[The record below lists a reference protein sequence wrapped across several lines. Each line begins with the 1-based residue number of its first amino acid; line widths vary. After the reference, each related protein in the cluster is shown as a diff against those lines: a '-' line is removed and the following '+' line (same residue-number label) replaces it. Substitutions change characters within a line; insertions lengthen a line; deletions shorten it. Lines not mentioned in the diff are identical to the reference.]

1 MNRSYRLIA
10 ATAVACSAALFL
22 CLHSAAQQP
31 PTIRVP
37 VRLVSVPTLVASK
50 QGEYISGLSAA
61 DFRLTDNGRS
71 QTFKL
76 DTNLLP
82 LSIAVAVEVDQDV
95 RAYIP
100 LIAKAGNLIDNS
112 LAAATGEAALIE
124 YNDEVSV
131 AKPFG
136 DGDLDRV
143 LRKISPSGHQ
153 ARMID
158 AGLRA
163 IALLKER
170 TGARSRVLLFI
181 GQPMDNGSSAKL
193 DVLEAQAER
202 ENVQV
207 YAFTL
212 PLFGKSFVS
221 DAFTLQGLGSQWY
234 KGGYQASV
242 ELTKAVPALRR
253 AGQARARS
261 DPFSLLTVAT
271 GGLQISFR
279 KQRQLENGIIA
290 MGDALRSR
298 YVLSYAPYPDTIG
311 YHTIAVRVG
320 IPEATVYARPGY
332 QLLAQ

>member
-1 MNRSYRLIA
+1 MA
-10 ATAVACSAALFL
+10 VTAVACLAALFL
-22 CLHSAAQQP
+22 YLHSAAQQP
-31 PTIRVP
+31 PTIRLP
-37 VRLVSVPTLVASK
+37 VRLASVPTLVASK
-50 QGEYISGLSAA
+50 QGRYISGLSAA
-61 DFRLTDNGRS
+61 DFRLTDNGRP
-71 QTFKL
+71 QKFKL

-82 LSIAVAVEVDQDV
+82 VSIAVAVQVDEDV

-100 LIAKAGNLIDNS
+100 FIARAGNLIDNS

-131 AKPFG
+131 ATPF
-136 DGDLDRV
+136 DHRDLDRAI
-143 LRKISPSGHQ
+143 RNISPSGHQ

-158 AGLRA
+158 AGVRA

-170 TGARSRVLLFI
+170 TGPRSRVLLFI
-181 GQPMDNGSSAKL
+181 GQPMDSGSSAKL
-193 DVLEAQAER
+193 DALEAQAER
-202 ENVQV
+202 ENVEA

-234 KGGYQASV
+234 KGGYEASI

-253 AGQARARS
+253 AALVRARS

-271 GGLQISFR
+271 GGLQIRFR
-279 KQRQLENGIIA
+279 KQRQLENAIIA

-298 YVLSYAPYPDTIG
+298 YVLSYAPYPDNIG

-320 IPEATVYARPGY
+320 IPEAIVYARPGY
-332 QLLAQ
+332 QLLAK

>member
-1 MNRSYRLIA
+1 MNRSSRPIA
-10 ATAVACSAALFL
+10 LTAVACSAALFL
-22 CLHSAAQQP
+22 CLHTAAQAP
-31 PTIRVP
+31 ATIRVP
-37 VRLVSVPTLVASK
+37 VRLVSVPTLVAST
-50 QGEYISGLSAA
+50 QGKYISGLSAA
-61 DFRLTDNGRS
+61 DFRLTDNGRPQS
-71 QTFKL
+71 FKL

-82 LSIAVAVEVDQDV
+82 VSIAVAVQVDQDV

-100 LIAKAGNLIDNS
+100 FIAKAGNLIDNS

-136 DGDLDRV
+136 DGDLDRAI
-143 LRKISPSGHQ
+143 RNISPSGHQ

-170 TGARSRVLLFI
+170 TGPRSRVLLFI
-181 GQPMDNGSSAKL
+181 GRPMDSGSSAKL

-234 KGGYQASV
+234 KGGYEASV

-253 AGQARARS
+253 AAQARARS
-261 DPFSLLTVAT
+261 DPFSFLTVAT

-279 KQRQLENGIIA
+279 KQRQLENAIIA

-298 YVLSYAPYPDTIG
+298 YVLSYAPYPANIG

-332 QLLAQ
+332 QLLAK